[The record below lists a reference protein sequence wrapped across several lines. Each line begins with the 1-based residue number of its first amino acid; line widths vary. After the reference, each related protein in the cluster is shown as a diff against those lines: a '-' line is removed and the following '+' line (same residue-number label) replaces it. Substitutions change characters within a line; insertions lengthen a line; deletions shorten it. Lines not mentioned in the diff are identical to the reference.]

1 MLCLAL
7 GRWSLGSFGSWVVGR
22 WSLGVG
28 RWGLGRW
35 GHLGRWG
42 QTLFSVYSQWFV
54 GVRPCFRSLLANLA
68 NLANENMLECF
79 SRQKV
84 QARSAVPFAVKLLPE
99 F

>member
-1 MLCLAL
+1 MNVVPSFGSLVVGVIWVV
-7 GRWSLGSFGSWVVGR
+7 GRWSLVVGR

-28 RWGLGRW
+28 RWG
-35 GHLGRWG
+35 LGRWG

-84 QARSAVPFAVKLLPE
+84 QARSAVPFAVKLLRD